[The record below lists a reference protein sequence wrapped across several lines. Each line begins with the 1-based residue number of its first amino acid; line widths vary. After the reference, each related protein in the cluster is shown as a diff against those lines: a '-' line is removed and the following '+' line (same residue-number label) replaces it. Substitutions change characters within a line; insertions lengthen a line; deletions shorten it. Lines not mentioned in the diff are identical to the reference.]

1 MSNLSE
7 QKLITIVPSSIS
19 GDKTI
24 RNISAATDPGLRKIS
39 RDTLLLLLLP
49 RLDELPEKSSMP
61 WHGSTMLISMMTQ
74 LRWRK
79 NGLW

>member
-1 MSNLSE
+1 MSNLFE

-19 GDKTI
+19 GDKMI
-24 RNISAATDPGLRKIS
+24 RNISAAADPELRKSPVIHFFFYFFPGWMNF
-39 RDTLLLLLLP
+39 RK
-49 RLDELPEKSSMP
+49 KSSMP

-79 NGLW
+79 NGRW